1 MGAQRVFTVG
11 YEGRGLDE
19 FVAMLRAAKIDRV
32 IDVRELPLSRRR
44 GFSKTA
50 LSVALASAKIG
61 YVHLRIAGNPYRA
74 QRADVKRCLALYRKH
89 LQRSP
94 EVIEAV
100 LEAASGYRAA
110 LLCVERDACNCHRSI
125 IASGLEEQG
134 RVQISDL

>member
-1 MGAQRVFTVG
+1 MLRLFTVG

-19 FVAMLRAAKIDRV
+19 FVEILQAAGVDRV

-44 GFSKTA
+44 GFSKTPLSEA
-50 LSVALASAKIG
+50 LSSAKIE
-61 YVHLRIAGNPYRA
+61 YVHLRIAGNPYRD
-74 QRADVKRCLALYRKH
+74 QRGDIARCLALYLQH

-100 LEAASGYRAA
+100 LEAASGHRAA

-125 IASGLEEQG
+125 IASGLVERHHVE
-134 RVQISDL
+134 ISDL